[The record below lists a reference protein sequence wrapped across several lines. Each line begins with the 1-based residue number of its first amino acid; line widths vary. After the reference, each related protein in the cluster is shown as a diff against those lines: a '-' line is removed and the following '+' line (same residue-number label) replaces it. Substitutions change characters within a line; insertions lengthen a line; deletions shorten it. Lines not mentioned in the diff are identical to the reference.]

1 MITKTDKHHIYIK
14 TNPLNGSKLSG
25 TYSKATGE
33 WKLPYNLGTLREL
46 YALGIDKVRVH
57 TLGSLLRTRYL
68 AIDELKAMEYGP
80 LKDSGLRSYQLED
93 VNFIV
98 NRPYAGIFNQQ
109 RTGKTPTTIK
119 ALEQIGGTVIIVCPA
134 SLVLNWVDEIQ
145 RWSTLKPFA
154 YVGTKAKRLA
164 GLTEFGLG
172 YTFNVLVTTVG
183 TLKQDLPVLK
193 QYNFGTLVVDE
204 AHFLRN
210 YKSQQSKAVF
220 ELSRGIGRRYALTGT
235 PAVKHPSDMYGI
247 LHMLDPDKWSSY
259 WQFTKRYFD
268 VVEGFFG
275 GFDVKS
281 FTNDERQI
289 EFEEIINVISIQ
301 RKRAD
306 VMKWL
311 PDKQYQ
317 TIELDMEQ
325 VQRANYNSML
335 NNFFAEDANLDAPS
349 VLAQLTRL
357 RQLTSVPEV
366 FDLPLGPKAK
376 FINEWL
382 ENNHGEQLVVFSNFT
397 SGLNAIKKELKESKV
412 GMITGQQTKA
422 ERDTYVKKFQA
433 GKLRVLLCNI
443 EASGVGLTLD
453 KAGTVIFIDRHY
465 NPAQNEQAED
475 RIVATTEGSN
485 NSALIIDL
493 VCRDS
498 IDYKI
503 LDIVKNKRS
512 ITEVVNNYK
521 NLKEWLS

>member
-1 MITKTDKHHIYIK
+1 MITRTDKNNIYIK

-33 WKLPYNLGTLREL
+33 WRLPYNLGTLREL
-46 YALGIDKVRVH
+46 YALGIDKVRVQ
-57 TLGSLLRTRYL
+57 TLGSMLRSRYL
-68 AIDELKAMEYGP
+68 AIDELKVKEFGP
-80 LKDSGLRSYQLED
+80 LKASGLRSYQLED

-119 ALEQIGGTVIIVCPA
+119 ALEVIGGKTIIIAPA
-134 SLVLNWVDEIQ
+134 SLVLNWVDEIK
-145 RWSTLKPFA
+145 RWSSLVPVA
-154 YVGTKAKRLA
+154 YAGSKTKRLKT
-164 GLTEFGLG
+164 LTEPFD
-172 YTFNVLVTTVG
+172 VIVTTVG
-183 TLKQDLPVLK
+183 MVKSDFTLLQQLK
-193 QYNFGTLVVDE
+193 VGTIVVDE

-210 YKSQQSKAVF
+210 YKTAQSKAVF
-220 ELSRGIGRRYALTGT
+220 ELAYGIGRRYALTGT

-247 LHMLDPDKWSSY
+247 LHFLDPNKWTSY

-268 VVEGFFG
+268 VVEGYFG
-275 GFDVKS
+275 GFDIKN
-281 FTNDERQI
+281 FTNDERKV
-289 EFEEIINVISIQ
+289 EFEEIVNVISIQ

-311 PDKQYQ
+311 PEKQYQ

-335 NNFFAEDANLDAPS
+335 DNFFAEDADLDAS
-349 VLAQLTRL
+349 GVLAQLTRL
-357 RQLTSVPEV
+357 RQLSSVPEV

-382 ENNHGEQLVVFSNFT
+382 DNNHDEQLVVFSNFT
-397 SGLNAIKKELKESKV
+397 SGLVKLKEWLCPKGKNI
-412 GMITGQQTKA
+412 GMITGQQTKK
-422 ERDTYVKKFQA
+422 ERDYNVKKFQS

-443 EASGVGLTLD
+443 EAAGVGLTLD
-453 KAGTVIFIDRHY
+453 KAGTVIFLDRHY

-503 LDIVKNKRS
+503 LEIVKNKRS

-521 NLKEWLS
+521 NLKDWLS